1 MKKLLSVLLAVLM
14 LVSLSVPAFAD
25 GEELCDIPM
34 PETGITFHIPWNY
47 LTGENMYGKL
57 MIGVAEEL
65 AYNAGIYYT
74 QIEYMRNGE
83 EDDYEHYAPY
93 LTFICL
99 RSDCDQS
106 LIESPDFTD
115 MLPSY
120 GWNELGTIG
129 NYTHYVII
137 GTDEIKADF
146 TDDELNEYI
155 SLLDYAEDII
165 QSADY
170 YEPEA
175 PHSEMTG
182 EVISFVTRDLDGNP
196 VSSADLFAAN
206 RITMLNMWE
215 TSCPHCI
222 KELPDLAQI
231 HERLQSIGCGIV
243 GLLYD
248 SYDQENIDEAKQ
260 ILADAGTPYI
270 TIQSPDNFDDLFTVR
285 GFPLSFF
292 IDSNGQI
299 LGTPIEGAQVDRYEM
314 AIQDLLNGGGQ
325 TESAPAEAA
334 DAAPGDGGTLGA
346 GKPFMASVG
355 TIKVANIFAS
365 APDTDTPY
373 RIICVDESGA
383 PVVGAT
389 VQFCSDMQC
398 MINKTDD
405 SGVAEFDEEPGHY
418 TVHLLKVPEGFAK
431 DKTEYEAP
439 AVPGDVTIVV
449 KAG

>member
-1 MKKLLSVLLAVLM
+1 
-14 LVSLSVPAFAD
+14 
-25 GEELCDIPM
+25 
-34 PETGITFHIPWNY
+34 
-47 LTGENMYGKL
+47 
-57 MIGVAEEL
+57 
-65 AYNAGIYYT
+65 
-74 QIEYMRNGE
+74 
-83 EDDYEHYAPY
+83 
-93 LTFICL
+93 
-99 RSDCDQS
+99 
-106 LIESPDFTD
+106 
-115 MLPSY
+115 
-120 GWNELGTIG
+120 
-129 NYTHYVII
+129 
-137 GTDEIKADF
+137 
-146 TDDELNEYI
+146 
-155 SLLDYAEDII
+155 
-165 QSADY
+165 
-170 YEPEA
+170 
-175 PHSEMTG
+175 
-182 EVISFVTRDLDGNP
+182 
-196 VSSADLFAAN
+196 
-206 RITMLNMWE
+206 MWE

-285 GFPLSFF
+285 GFPISFF

>member
-1 MKKLLSVLLAVLM
+1 MKKLLAVLLAVLM

-34 PETGITFHIPWNY
+34 PETGLTFHIPWGY
-47 LTGENMYGKL
+47 LTGENTLGKL

-99 RSDCDQS
+99 RSNCDQAMLS
-106 LIESPDFTD
+106 SPDFLD
-115 MLPSY
+115 MLPSV
-120 GWNELGTIG
+120 GWNELATIG
-129 NYTHYVII
+129 DYTHYVII

-146 TDDELNEYI
+146 TDDELSEYF
-155 SLLDYAEDII
+155 SLLDNVEDII
-165 QSADY
+165 QTTDY

-182 EVISFVTRDLDGNP
+182 QTISFQTKDLDGNP
-196 VSSADLFAAN
+196 VNSADLFAAN

-231 HERLQSIGCGIV
+231 HERLQSMGCGIV

-248 SYDQENIDEAKQ
+248 SYDPEAIEEAKQ

-270 TIQSPDNFDDLFTVR
+270 TIQSPDNFDDLFTIQ
-285 GFPLSFF
+285 GFPISFF

-314 AIQDLLNGGGQ
+314 AIQDLLGGGGQ
-325 TESAPAEAA
+325 AESAPA
-334 DAAPGDGGTLGA
+334 DAAPGDGSSFGG
-346 GKPFMASVG
+346 GKPYMATVG
-355 TIKVANIFAS
+355 TMKVANVFAS

-383 PVVGAT
+383 PVAGAK

-398 MINKTDD
+398 MIGTTDD
-405 SGVAEFDEEPGHY
+405 NGVAEFDEEPGHY
-418 TVHLLKVPEGFAK
+418 TVHLLKPPEGFAK